1 MKILIT
7 VYLFLLTINCL
18 AGQKELDTTGF
29 SKAIKIPTLANSG
42 KVEQVASLSQRQV
55 DTINHIKIE
64 YTKFAYD
71 YKKGVFQWQ
80 LLSSKIIFCVVVVV
94 VFMGLY
100 LSYMQFRMSAQRF
113 DKVHERHQKLIENPL
128 TTTKLEIS
136 RDGIKVDSAVIGLI
150 ILVIS
155 IVFFFLYLRFVFPII
170 DT

>member
-1 MKILIT
+1 LPGRTKG
-7 VYLFLLTINCL
+7 
-18 AGQKELDTTGF
+18 AGHDGIFKGDQDTYSCKLRQGRTGCQPF
-29 SKAIKIPTLANSG
+29 AEK
-42 KVEQVASLSQRQV
+42 V